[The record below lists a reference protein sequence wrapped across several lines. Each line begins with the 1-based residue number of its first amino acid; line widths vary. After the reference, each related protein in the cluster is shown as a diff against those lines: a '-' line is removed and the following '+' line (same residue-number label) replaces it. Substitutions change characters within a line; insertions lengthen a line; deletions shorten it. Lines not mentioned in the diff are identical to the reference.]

1 MGTAVLFL
9 VLLDV
14 IILFPSASKPRV
26 ELAVAVTIFVLA
38 AIAAIWRRNT
48 RLERLAAAGSK

>member
-9 VLLDV
+9 VLLDG
-14 IILFPSASKPRV
+14 IILFPSPTAVRV
-26 ELAVAVTIFVLA
+26 DIALGVTAVVAL

-48 RLERLAAAGSK
+48 RLERENPAK